1 MFHYINWKLHRYQN
15 KIFIQNEL
23 FWVETQYSWIK
34 NEWEFFLYP
43 YYDENKRTTVYFAF
57 DTIEQKISFEE
68 ILKVNWV
75 WPKTAFQIAAMPREE
90 LKEAIKT
97 LDTKFFQS
105 IPWIWP
111 KSAKKILIEL
121 KWTFELS
128 DVTKMD
134 VDQKLYKAIV
144 SSIELW
150 ESIIGMRWFCKQKYS
165 FIPFSWKMLSI
176 FEGIVFVF
184 I

>member
-43 YYDENKRTTVYFAF
+43 YYDENKRTTTYFAF

-128 DVTKMD
+128 DVAKMD

-144 SSIELW
+144 SSMKWLW
-150 ESIIGMRWFCKQKYS
+150 YEATAVKRVLQEYD
-165 FIPFSWKMLSI
+165 WKITNENMTDVIKRVISKL
-176 FEGIVFVF
+176 
-184 I
+184 

>member
-15 KIFIQNEL
+15 RIFIQNEL
-23 FWVETQYSWIK
+23 FGVETQYSWNK

-43 YYDENKRTTVYFAF
+43 YYDENKRTTIYFAF
-57 DTIEQKISFEE
+57 DTAAQKFSFEE

-75 WPKTAFQIAAMPREE
+75 GPKTAFQIAAMPRED
-90 LKEAIKT
+90 LQNAIKT

-105 IPWIWP
+105 IPWIGP

-128 DVTKMD
+128 DVAKMD

-144 SSIELW
+144 SSMKWLGYEATAVKKVLQEYDGKITNENMTDVIKRAISKL
-150 ESIIGMRWFCKQKYS
+150 
-165 FIPFSWKMLSI
+165 
-176 FEGIVFVF
+176 
-184 I
+184 

>member
-23 FWVETQYSWIK
+23 FGVETQYSWNK

-57 DTIEQKISFEE
+57 DTAEQKISFEE

-128 DVTKMD
+128 DVAKMD

-144 SSIELW
+144 SSMKWLGYEVAAVKKVLQ
-150 ESIIGMRWFCKQKYS
+150 EYD
-165 FIPFSWKMLSI
+165 WKITNENMTDVIKRVISKL
-176 FEGIVFVF
+176 
-184 I
+184 